1 MVRRTRYTET
11 VMQIMAL
18 DVGQRRIGVS
28 LSDPLGVLAT
38 PVAVVQRRAL
48 RKDLDEIARLAIAHE
63 VERILIGLP
72 ISLDGVARSQ
82 AQWVERFG
90 DALTTKI
97 RIPVSYQDERFT
109 TLEAQRRL
117 REAGIP
123 ARKQK
128 QLIDASAATVLLQ
141 SYLDGMRRDG
151 IGA

>member
-1 MVRRTRYTET
+1 
-11 VMQIMAL
+11 MAL

-48 RKDLDEIARLAIAHE
+48 SKDLDEIERLAISHE
-63 VERILIGLP
+63 VELILIGLP

-90 DALTTKI
+90 NALAAKI
-97 RIPVSYQDERFT
+97 GIAVSYQDERFT

-128 QLIDASAATVLLQ
+128 QLIDAAAAPVLLQ
-141 SYLDGMRRDG
+141 SHLDGMRRDG
-151 IGA
+151 IGAEISLHE